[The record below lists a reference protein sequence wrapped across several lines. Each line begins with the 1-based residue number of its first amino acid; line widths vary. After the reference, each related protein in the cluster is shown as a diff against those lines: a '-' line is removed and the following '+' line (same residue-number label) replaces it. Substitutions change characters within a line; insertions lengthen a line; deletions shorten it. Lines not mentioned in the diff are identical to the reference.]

1 MAIEIVRVETYNI
14 QTGEVIVE
22 EREIET
28 QTTEELIQEKQDKLI
43 EIYSELQKLIADIG
57 TQSNI

>member
-43 EIYSELQKLIADIG
+43 QIYGELQQLIATIG